1 MKIKDFVIFGSN
13 ATAALALG
21 NNEDIT
27 WEHNLSTY
35 YEVDQNEAV
44 ELVELGVLPDY
55 AVERTYVRNK
65 DNMDWIPDGFI
76 TLGASI
82 GRNQNELFYIR
93 RPDFT
98 KILAPIA
105 PDASER
111 ASPTLKLPTGDY
123 LRVNK
128 VNDVILAGT
137 SASKTQAI
145 AILRKYKA
153 QDKREQEIVQNYGS
167 LFGGLDSNAQMWHEN
182 ATLSTGSANIWN
194 TIIQMTLLKNELFA
208 FNKIG
213 ICYPEGGCV
222 DAGEVD
228 KIRIYIDEQIEY
240 NKYPAPPNP
249 SNTHGVA
256 NMMPFVEG
264 TYHPSVTETD
274 SYGNAVIPRMYI
286 FDKPLVVSRTYNKSL
301 QIQLLG
307 TVALAATNVP
317 IYARACGIKYR
328 LGV

>member
-1 MKIKDFVIFGSN
+1 MKVQDFVIFGSN
-13 ATAALALG
+13 ETAAVG
-21 NNEDIT
+21 IGGNEDIT
-27 WEHNLSTY
+27 WEHNLRTF

-44 ELVELGVLPDY
+44 ELVELGMLPDTM
-55 AVERTYVRNK
+55 AERTFVRNK
-65 DNMDWIPDGFI
+65 ENMDWIPDGFI
-76 TLGASI
+76 TLGLTP
-82 GRNQNELFYIR
+82 GRNCNELPYIR

-153 QDKREQEIVQNYGS
+153 QDKREQEIVQNYDS
-167 LFGGLDSNAQMWHEN
+167 LFGGLNSNAQMWHEN
-182 ATLSTGSANIWN
+182 ATLSTGTANVWN
-194 TIIQMTLLKNELFA
+194 DIISMTLLKNELFA

-213 ICYPEGGCV
+213 LYYPAGVG
-222 DAGEVD
+222 AGEVD
-228 KIRIYIDEQIEY
+228 KVRVYIDEQIEY
-240 NKYPAPPNP
+240 NKYPAPPLASGTNDC
-249 SNTHGVA
+249 A
-256 NMMPFVEG
+256 NVLPFIEG
-264 TYHPSVTETD
+264 TYHPAATETD
-274 SYGNAVIPRMYI
+274 SNDSSVIPRMYI
-286 FDKPLVVSRTYNKSL
+286 FDKPLVVSRTYNKRL
-301 QIQLLG
+301 QLQLLG
-307 TVALAATNVP
+307 TVALSTTATP
-317 IYARACGIKYR
+317 IYARACGMKYR

>member
-128 VNDVILAGT
+128 VNAVTGGGL

-145 AILRKYKA
+145 AVLRKYKA